1 MSDVQ
6 VISGTRRA
14 MKEMS
19 DGTVR
24 VQIDID
30 PRFRAQFFE
39 MFGQIDMPVAL
50 APLAA
55 DFEKREPQPEKPK
68 GGALA
73 KLAGML
79 CDDSN
84 FHEFL
89 THQFA
94 LEEICESAD
103 GAATVV
109 REVCEIES
117 RSELDWHTEAAD
129 RFHVLIR
136 GPWIKYRAARG
147 LK

>member
-1 MSDVQ
+1 MSDIQ
-6 VISGTRRA
+6 VISGTRRS
-14 MKEMS
+14 MREMS

-68 GGALA
+68 GGELA
-73 KLAGML
+73 RMAGVL
-79 CDDSN
+79 CQDV
-84 FHEFL
+84 EFRVFMNA
-89 THQFA
+89 Q
-94 LEEICESAD
+94 
-103 GAATVV
+103 G
-109 REVCEIES
+109 
-117 RSELDWHTEAAD
+117 WHAGSDQEAAETIRQMCGVTTRAD
-129 RFHVLIR
+129 LDHDADAAYVFHRVIR
-136 GPWIKYRAARG
+136 GPWVKWKAARG

>member
-55 DFEKREPQPEKPK
+55 DFEKREPEPEKPK

-73 KLAGML
+73 KLAGMWSNATHFWEF
-79 CDDSN
+79 CDVDN
-84 FHEFL
+84 
-89 THQFA
+89 
-94 LEEICESAD
+94 AD
-103 GAATVV
+103 DAAEWIRQT
-109 REVCEIES
+109 CIIES
-117 RSELDWHTEAAD
+117 RAELDNS
-129 RFHVLIR
+129 LIAKQNFEKFVR
-136 GPWIKYRAARG
+136 GPYMKFMQTRG
-147 LK
+147 GV